1 MTSAI
6 NPTNIN
12 GAYPVAGQDNDSQGF
27 RDNFTNIK
35 TNFEYAGDEITDLQN
50 KVVLKAALSGTVLNN
65 NMNNSVLSN
74 AQLLNMSEPRAALG
88 TVTTAT
94 LNYAASPY
102 YTLST
107 GGSTTISF
115 SNLPSAG
122 QVGRIRLQITVT
134 NIAYTL
140 TLPATV
146 TVGVSNLQGYSN
158 NIITFNQTG
167 VYEFEFETSDGGSTI
182 SIFDLNRNR
191 DPIYL
196 PSTGLVANAAAISL
210 STTSSYFTTA
220 ATGETNT
227 LAAGSNGQIKVL
239 AYNAEGGASD
249 TRIVTVSNAGWQ
261 ASGTGTV
268 TFTEF
273 GQTATLMYINSKWF
287 VTGMGPGASDTFPTL
302 A

>member
-1 MTSAI
+1 
-6 NPTNIN
+6 
-12 GAYPVAGQDNDSQGF
+12 
-27 RDNFTNIK
+27 
-35 TNFEYAGDEITDLQN
+35 
-50 KVVLKAALSGTVLNN
+50 
-65 NMNNSVLSN
+65 
-74 AQLLNMSEPRAALG
+74 
-88 TVTTAT
+88 
-94 LNYAASPY
+94 
-102 YTLST
+102 
-107 GGSTTISF
+107 
-115 SNLPSAG
+115 
-122 QVGRIRLQITVT
+122 
-134 NIAYTL
+134 
-140 TLPATV
+140 
-146 TVGVSNLQGYSN
+146 VGVSNLQGYSN